1 MTLASGDQE
10 TRGRLLKAAERL
22 FAERGF
28 NDVTVREICAQA
40 HANVAAVNYHF
51 GDKIGLY
58 RAVLQVAIEAIRES
72 TEVARKAGA
81 GQPPEEQLRRY
92 ISLFLHRLLA
102 PGHQMVHK
110 LINREVTDPTPVL
123 DELVEQ
129 AVRPRLEYLSGVIAG
144 MIGCEPSD
152 PRVIWCVLSVQSQSV
167 MYARPNAIAERLGF
181 TARPTASQIDEVAHH
196 IAEFSI
202 AGVYAVGRR

>member
-1 MTLASGDQE
+1 MTLASADQE
-10 TRGRLLKAAERL
+10 TRERLLEAAERL

-28 NDVTVREICAQA
+28 NEVTVREICAQA

-51 GDKIGLY
+51 GDKLGLY
-58 RAVLQVAIEAIRES
+58 RAVLHVAIEAIRES
-72 TEVARKAGA
+72 TEAARLAGM

-92 ISLFLHRLLA
+92 IRLFLHRLLA
-102 PGHQMVHK
+102 PGAQTVHK

-123 DELVEQ
+123 DDLVEQ

-152 PRVIWCVLSVQSQSV
+152 ARVMWCVLSVQSQSV
-167 MYARPNAIAERLGF
+167 MYARPNAVAERLGF
-181 TARPTASQIDEVAHH
+181 TTRPSASQIDEVARH

-202 AGVYAVGRR
+202 AGIHAVGSR